1 MDQVIPS
8 YLPKS
13 LEMTRNTWEEEGEK
27 EEKKVGMKKKR
38 KNEEDEKREG
48 KRMKE

>member
-27 EEKKVGMKKKR
+27 EEKKVGMKKR
-38 KNEEDEKREG
+38 KTKRE
-48 KRMKE
+48 KEKG